1 MRLSSWFVFVAVV
14 TTSCSS
20 DLADEMTL
28 VTRISHEVGN
38 LSCEGGALTF
48 DIRAPVARAAA
59 IVMLAEEAL
68 DEAACELIIS
78 DVTLHDADGALATVS
93 GFSATEAEFVEDPDV
108 ECGRRVIAPP
118 SETLRG
124 SVFVDD
130 PPVLSVAFQDRGAV
144 QLFPETT
151 VVIDGLCYDEVG
163 RWEGVSGSYDGRAG
177 TYRWI
182 EDTLQIELV
191 LSES

>member
-59 IVMLAEEAL
+59 VVMLAEQNEL
-68 DEAACELIIS
+68 DEAACEVIIS
-78 DVTLHDADGALATVS
+78 DVTAFDKTLGKTTKSPKVIN
-93 GFSATEAEFVEDPDV
+93 SAI
-108 ECGRRVIAPP
+108 G
-118 SETLRG
+118 
-124 SVFVDD
+124 
-130 PPVLSVAFQDRGAV
+130 
-144 QLFPETT
+144 
-151 VVIDGLCYDEVG
+151 
-163 RWEGVSGSYDGRAG
+163 EGVADAHLDRF
-177 TYRWI
+177 
-182 EDTLQIELV
+182 
-191 LSES
+191 